1 MNLHVTS
8 VETPLDAYA
17 LYQRLAIGEDSIFLD
32 SSKTDLPYGRYS
44 IIGANPFLTI
54 KYEQNTLWER
64 VGTEPFSV
72 CKTQTNVYDYVKAKM
87 AQYPIDN
94 PTDLPFVGGAIGYFS
109 YDFGCREEQVTMT
122 ATEVVTV
129 PDAYFVF
136 YDNAILVDHST
147 KEVFVTGLG
156 IQEDALQSVDEIVT
170 KITKIPS
177 KPLRPSPS
185 KSQETPF
192 FQSPFS
198 SEDYQTVIERMRNYI
213 REGHIYI
220 ANLTHTFQSRFQ
232 SDPLLTYE
240 TLRKR
245 NPAPF
250 SAYLPLHGFS
260 VLCSSPERFLK
271 VKNGQVQTRPIKG
284 TIPRGST
291 PEEDAHNRMLLEGSE
306 KDKSELLMIVDLER
320 NDLSKVCKPG
330 SVKVTELFQIE
341 EFATVFHLVSTVIGT
356 LDDSYTAVDCLK
368 AAFPGGSITGA
379 PKKRAMEIIDELE
392 ATRRNLYTGC
402 IGYFGFD
409 GAADFNIIIR
419 SILLKD
425 QTAYIGVGGGITW
438 ESEPLKEYEETIAK
452 AMALFESVEADF
464 SR

>member
-8 VETPLDAYA
+8 IQTTLNAFE
-17 LYQRLAIGEDSIFLD
+17 LYQRIANREDSIFLD
-32 SSKTDLPYGRYS
+32 SSKADLPYGRYS
-44 IIGANPFLTI
+44 IIGANPFLTM
-54 KYEQNTLWER
+54 KYEQQKLWER
-64 VGTEPFSV
+64 VGNEPFVV
-72 CKTQTNVYDYVKAKM
+72 CETQTHVYDYLKGKL
-87 AQYPIDN
+87 AQYQIDN
-94 PTDLPFVGGAIGYFS
+94 PTNLPFVGGAIGYFS
-109 YDFGCREEQVTMT
+109 YDFGCREEQVAMT

-156 IQEDALQSVDEIVT
+156 IREDAQQSVDGI
-170 KITKIPS
+170 IAQIANIPCERLCPNS
-177 KPLRPSPS
+177 S
-185 KSQETPF
+185 KSEPAPV

-198 SEDYQTVIERMRNYI
+198 SEAYQKTIERMRTYI

-232 SDPLLTYE
+232 NHPLLTYE

-250 SAYLPLHGFS
+250 SAFLPLHGFS

-271 VKNGQVQTRPIKG
+271 VTNGQVETRPIKG

-291 PEEDAHNRMLLEGSE
+291 PEEDARNKKRLEASE

-341 EFATVFHLVSTVIGT
+341 AFATVFHLVSTVVGT

-425 QTAYIGVGGGITW
+425 ETAYIGVGGGITW
-438 ESEPLKEYEETIAK
+438 ESEPKQEYEETIAK
-452 AMALFESVEADF
+452 AMALFQSMDADYL
-464 SR
+464 R